1 MCLMCEP
8 YRIKC
13 QNLSH
18 FNVHSSKH
26 LNPHSSMHL
35 NTFKRVFQ
43 LFNIVVDNLMHYVKV
58 CCSFFF
64 LTRLNSTAYSPTHIV
79 LIVILSITK
88 YILLPTKIELI
99 RFQILHTQ

>member
-35 NTFKRVFQ
+35 NTCKRVFQ

-58 CCSFFF
+58 CCSFF
-64 LTRLNSTAYSPTHIV
+64 LNKVEFDGIQSNTYSANSNI
-79 LIVILSITK
+79 K
-88 YILLPTKIELI
+88 YN
-99 RFQILHTQ
+99 

>member
-35 NTFKRVFQ
+35 NTCKRVFQ
-43 LFNIVVDNLMHYVKV
+43 LFNIVVDNLMHYLKV

-64 LTRLNSTAYSPTHIV
+64 FNKVEFDGIQSNTYSANSNI
-79 LIVILSITK
+79 K
-88 YILLPTKIELI
+88 YN
-99 RFQILHTQ
+99 